1 MTKEAKIYNEEYIA
15 SSISGA
21 RQDGKLHAK
30 GSNWT
35 NISQG
40 IQK

>member
-1 MTKEAKIYNEEYIA
+1 MTKEAKIYNEGKTA

-21 RQDGKLHAK
+21 GKDGKLHAK
-30 GSNWT
+30 GPNWT
-35 NISQG
+35 TVSQC